1 MVHFYVTIKYSIST
15 LQKNHV
21 DDDDD
26 FDMEEENERR
36 SGKKIWKWYII
47 RQENTLPQLWGGII
61 NSLTIY
67 ALFATPFVLV
77 FPKFSN
83 DIQGFEM
90 FVDTC
95 FFLDIIFNFFKLSE
109 T

>member
-47 RQENTLPQLWGGII
+47 R
-61 NSLTIY
+61 
-67 ALFATPFVLV
+67 
-77 FPKFSN
+77 
-83 DIQGFEM
+83 
-90 FVDTC
+90 
-95 FFLDIIFNFFKLSE
+95 
-109 T
+109 